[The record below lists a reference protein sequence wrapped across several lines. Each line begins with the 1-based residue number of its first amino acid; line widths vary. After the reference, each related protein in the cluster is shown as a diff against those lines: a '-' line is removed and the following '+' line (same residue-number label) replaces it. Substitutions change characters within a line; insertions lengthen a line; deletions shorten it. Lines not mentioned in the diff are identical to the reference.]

1 MYSIQVEVRKT
12 PLQISMNDL
21 GKQLSMFS
29 FGVIGVI
36 VLIGIIQKRSWLD
49 MFTIGGWYKISKG
62 NKLIGIEKSL

>member
-1 MYSIQVEVRKT
+1 
-12 PLQISMNDL
+12 MNDL

-49 MFTIGGWYKISKG
+49 MFTIGGKYKNSKHE
-62 NKLIGIEKSL
+62 LDIQSCLYSESCCCSYP

>member
-1 MYSIQVEVRKT
+1 
-12 PLQISMNDL
+12 MNDL

-49 MFTIGGWYKISKG
+49 MFTIGGKKHTYILSIKVTEFSVIFS
-62 NKLIGIEKSL
+62 ESCCCCYS